1 MNKMSY
7 EAWAALSR
15 SEQEATPDELLPEI
29 PQEMLTN
36 KLTKSVCK
44 RMEGEIGWETT
55 QTMQNGSNTRWFP
68 QYQQKPLGEQM
79 LWYQLDPTSGLYSMM
94 IEKEQT
100 LEEAPIG
107 VYGMRWMAFMEEQ
120 HPDLVEL
127 MQTRQQYLTVARSVD
142 SEAETYQELLYQQY
156 EQMEPRPETFE
167 EILAWEKQRQF
178 YTESA
183 VMREKVLVPI
193 TTP

>member
-1 MNKMSY
+1 M
-7 EAWAALSR
+7 
-15 SEQEATPDELLPEI
+15 
-29 PQEMLTN
+29 PQSPL
-36 KLTKSVCK
+36 
-44 RMEGEIGWETT
+44 
-55 QTMQNGSNTRWFP
+55 
-68 QYQQKPLGEQM
+68 YQQKPLGEQM

-156 EQMEPRPETFE
+156 EQMAPRPETFE
-167 EILAWEKQRQF
+167 DILAWEKQRQF